1 MQPSKIK
8 TYPNKWTDLR
18 TEIKKL
24 NEQLNVSSS
33 ELREVNI
40 NHWKDIE
47 EKIWKKFS
55 HDRSS
60 RWIWETLRKPTYGF
74 YIDFP
79 QLRLTE
85 IVDHSEQV
93 SFLLDET
100 VNENTKFWIYE
111 GFIEPFSKVIWE
123 SGHFDEILIVLKKLE
138 WLISYNH
145 HDILVGTEK
154 KIEQLQQLESK
165 IKAGNRR

>member
-1 MQPSKIK
+1 MFKLK
-8 TYPNKWTDLR
+8 TYPNNWTDLR
-18 TEIKKL
+18 VEIKKL
-24 NEQLNVSSS
+24 SEQLNIDSS

-40 NHWKDIE
+40 NHWQDIE

-55 HDRSS
+55 NDRNS
-60 RWIWETLRKPTYGF
+60 RWIWETLRNPTYGF

-85 IVDHSEQV
+85 LVEHSEQV
-93 SFLLDET
+93 WFLLDET
-100 VNENTKFWIYE
+100 VNEKTKFWIYE
-111 GFIEPFSKVIWE
+111 GFIEPFSRVIWE
-123 SGHFDEILIVLKKLE
+123 SGHFDEILIVSKKLQ

-165 IKAGNRR
+165 IKAGNIR